1 MLPRGLRGALLR
13 WYDRNRRDLPWR
25 RTRDPHAIW
34 IAEIM
39 LQQTRVDTVVPYYE
53 RFLARFPDAAALA
66 AADEDEVL
74 SLWSGLGYYR
84 RARGLRACALE
95 LMERHGGRL
104 PDDVE
109 ALAELPGIGRYTAG
123 AIASTAF
130 GLAAPVL
137 DGNVRRV
144 LARVF
149 AVDRSRGGRAGEQ
162 GRLWQLAAELAA
174 GVRPGDLNQA
184 LMELGAL
191 VCTPREPL
199 CASCPAARSCL
210 ARARGAIER
219 YPAAEPRATTRTVH
233 VALGWIARGERL
245 LLEREGRG
253 PLRGRWDLPAREGA
267 SAHAAARALA
277 DGLAADHGLVLAV
290 GARTASLSH
299 AIMNRRL
306 SIEVYACRV
315 AGRTAGASLR
325 WIEPAAIDGVP
336 VSGATRKAMR
346 AVATQP
352 RSSPPSSSSSVGS
365 RRKGHARSAR
375 SSPAQ

>member
-1 MLPRGLRGALLR
+1 MAPRGLRGALLR
-13 WYDRNRRDLPWR
+13 WYDENRRDLPWR
-25 RTRDPHAIW
+25 RTRDPYAIW
-34 IAEIM
+34 VAEIM

-66 AADEDEVL
+66 TADEDEVL

-130 GLAAPVL
+130 GRPAPVL

-149 AVDRSRGGRAGEQ
+149 AIDRTPGGRAGEQ
-162 GRLWQLAAELAA
+162 ARLWQLAAELAA

-191 VCTPREPL
+191 VCTPHAPL

-210 ARARGAIER
+210 ARIRGAVER
-219 YPAAEPRATTRTVH
+219 YPVAEPRPATRTVH
-233 VALGWIARGERL
+233 VALAWIVRGERL

-267 SAHAAARALA
+267 SARAAARALA
-277 DGLAADHGLVLAV
+277 DGLAADHGVVLAV
-290 GARTASLSH
+290 GSRAASLSH

-306 SIEVYACRV
+306 SIEVYTCRV
-315 AGRTAGASLR
+315 EGRTAGASLR
-325 WIEPAAIDGVP
+325 WVEPAAIDDVP

-346 AVATQP
+346 AVAAQP
-352 RSSPPSSSSSVGS
+352 RSSSASSASFAS